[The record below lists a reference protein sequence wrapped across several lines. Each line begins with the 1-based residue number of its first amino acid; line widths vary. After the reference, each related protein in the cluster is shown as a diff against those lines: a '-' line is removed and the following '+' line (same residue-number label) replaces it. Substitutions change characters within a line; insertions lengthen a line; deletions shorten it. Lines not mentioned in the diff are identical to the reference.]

1 MRVVDADLLE
11 LVEPTLAH
19 APSLVAMVSEY
30 RSVGERRY
38 HDLQTLSSA
47 QAAQY
52 VANLSARARTFDPK
66 PTHVQQLTYWLMRG
80 ETIIGSS
87 RLTPTLTPALY
98 VWGGNISYDI
108 RPSERRKGYG
118 TELLA
123 LTIDRAR
130 VHGLPAVRLMCYQDN
145 IASIKIIE
153 RNGGERVYAG
163 PCALAGGEIFT
174 YEIEL

>member
-1 MRVVDADLLE
+1 
-11 LVEPTLAH
+11 
-19 APSLVAMVSEY
+19 VAMVSEY

-38 HDLQTLSSA
+38 HDLQSLSPT

-52 VANLSARARTFDPK
+52 VATLSARARTFDPK

-118 TELLA
+118 TQLLA
-123 LTIDRAR
+123 LTMDRAR
-130 VHGLPAVRLMCYQDN
+130 GQGLPALRLMCYQDN
-145 IASIKIIE
+145 AASNKIIR
-153 RNGGERVYAG
+153 RNGGELVYAG